1 MRSSDWSS
9 DVCSS
14 DLMWPDALSIE
25 PSPVRRSSKCQI
37 ASPLSWTRVT
47 EGTGLT
53 RATDA
58 IQTAWAS
65 SINAFTASAGSSL
78 STITCVSKRSQEAP
92 VFPDSSR
99 SSGRSE
105 EHTPELQSLMRNS
118 YALFCLQQKHHNNTP
133 TSHTP

>member
-1 MRSSDWSS
+1 MVG
-9 DVCSS
+9 VCADPVIAQVMITFFAISCS
-14 DLMWPDALSIE
+14 LKLLYVSWAMWPDALSIE

-78 STITCVSKRSQEAP
+78 STITCVSNRSQEA
-92 VFPDSSR
+92 
-99 SSGRSE
+99 RSE
-105 EHTPELQSLMRNS
+105 EHTSELQSL
-118 YALFCLQQKHHNNTP
+118 
-133 TSHTP
+133 